1 MAHSYLLT
9 NNPVFWVIIVLT
21 YAVFDLIVA
30 FLTKKNPPYLKVCT
44 RIRICL
50 KALILIELTYRIT
63 YHFIQYVFK

>member
-44 RIRICL
+44 RIKICA
-50 KALILIELTYRIT
+50 KSLILIELTYRMT
-63 YHFIQYVFK
+63 YDFILYVFK